1 MHFVTVASVEKLS
14 EISEFL
20 EDYLFLSHPHFH
32 QNRFSQ
38 LLVYFY
44 MRQPLEGPEVKME
57 DNEIQVMLFQLQ
69 FKAKRQRLSKEL
81 FSLQLFHA
89 RNEPLHIGKEE
100 IIPQWLS
107 YNKQNEFQQAVSS
120 PMAKNCMPLEF
131 RIFF

>member
-1 MHFVTVASVEKLS
+1 
-14 EISEFL
+14 
-20 EDYLFLSHPHFH
+20 
-32 QNRFSQ
+32 
-38 LLVYFY
+38 
-44 MRQPLEGPEVKME
+44 ME